1 MLITF
6 QLAHED
12 RGRLIGKFGATIN
25 CLRRKHQ
32 CNEILIHDDNKLI
45 INHDDN
51 QIINNIVFDIELIL
65 HKRLMQ
71 PSLQQQHNNAQQQQ
85 QQQQLQQQHW
95 SRNRTN
101 RTKNRIKKRNCGG
114 IKSGDDTSFFLY

>member
-1 MLITF
+1 MLF
-6 QLAHED
+6 SFRLADED
-12 RGRLIGKFGATIN
+12 RGILIGKFGATIKM
-25 CLRRKHQ
+25 LRRKHQ

-71 PSLQQQHNNAQQQQ
+71 PSLQQQHNNAQQQI
-85 QQQQLQQQHW
+85 QQQQLQQQ
-95 SRNRTN
+95 
-101 RTKNRIKKRNCGG
+101 
-114 IKSGDDTSFFLY
+114 

>member
-51 QIINNIVFDIELIL
+51 LIINNIVFDIELIL

-85 QQQQLQQQHW
+85 QEQQQQQQQQLLLQQQQQQQQQQPC
-95 SRNRTN
+95 NF
-101 RTKNRIKKRNCGG
+101 IL
-114 IKSGDDTSFFLY
+114 ILF